1 MQFSWYIMYSK
12 LTNGLEKCCLE
23 QFSTCVFSVSPL
35 LDFTGN
41 QILLSL
47 DQCPIMT
54 NTFQQ
59 TFPWNATDKI
69 HRVPPGWPFKYTR
82 VVVFIWIQ
90 YKNLNNT
97 RRKILFLIV
106 WKFIFTQ
113 KLQLTLVAFDSP
125 WLTSNH
131 CERRSL
137 ASHCNHDKVHTN
149 HWNSSSH

>member
-97 RRKILFLIV
+97 GGEEKNPVSYCLEIHFLSKAAANISCV
-106 WKFIFTQ
+106 RLAMTHQQSLWKE
-113 KLQLTLVAFDSP
+113 KPSLSLQP
-125 WLTSNH
+125 W
-131 CERRSL
+131 
-137 ASHCNHDKVHTN
+137 
-149 HWNSSSH
+149 